1 MFALFLVIEVL
12 LGLVWQFILVVLKA
26 FLAVHFN
33 QVLVFDIRLWLS
45 GHMHLKATE
54 VENKIFN
61 WLNISFV
68 YFKT

>member
-1 MFALFLVIEVL
+1 MLALLFVVEALFGLVLLVIL
-12 LGLVWQFILVVLKA
+12 IVLKT
-26 FLAVHFN
+26 FFAVQFKKA
-33 QVLVFDIRLWLS
+33 LVFAKRLCLS